1 MTVIDHLIYAI
12 LFTVTNYFLLVK
24 WRYVTGEQKNENNNN
39 DHILKN
45 IMLTSWNFWE
55 NVCCICIL
63 NWDFN
68 AGTTHYRTDR
78 LYSMIGYLSGTEQL
92 DFEAN
97 CPVLD
102 D

>member
-1 MTVIDHLIYAI
+1 MICYELVDWLIRYPMTAVVTVV
-12 LFTVTNYFLLVK
+12 FTSCPTRGGQQRNHF
-24 WRYVTGEQKNENNNN
+24 
-39 DHILKN
+39 
-45 IMLTSWNFWE
+45 
-55 NVCCICIL
+55 IL